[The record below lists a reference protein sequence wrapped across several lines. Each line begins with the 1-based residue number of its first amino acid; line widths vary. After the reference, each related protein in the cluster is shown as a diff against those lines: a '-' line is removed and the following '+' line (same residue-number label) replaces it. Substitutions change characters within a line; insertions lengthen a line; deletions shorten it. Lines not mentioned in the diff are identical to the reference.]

1 MSTSSR
7 KARNADVGFSVG
19 VLIVGVVFLVQA
31 WKLPPSRFDPLGPGS
46 FPIAICL
53 LLIVLS
59 GLALV
64 QSLRGK
70 SLGAAETSMILGVGE
85 EGLGRRRPLLALL
98 VLLLA
103 AAYAAALH
111 WVPLGFFWATTAFVF
126 AAGFGMSRRSL
137 KAAAI
142 ALAVALGVSGALT
155 FVFGGLLGFPLP

>member
-1 MSTSSR
+1 
-7 KARNADVGFSVG
+7 
-19 VLIVGVVFLVQA
+19 
-31 WKLPPSRFDPLGPGS
+31 
-46 FPIAICL
+46 
-53 LLIVLS
+53 
-59 GLALV
+59 
-64 QSLRGK
+64 
-70 SLGAAETSMILGVGE
+70 MILGVGE

>member
-1 MSTSSR
+1 VR
-7 KARNADVGFSVG
+7 ADC
-19 VLIVGVVFLVQA
+19 QA

-53 LLIVLS
+53 ILILLS
-59 GLALV
+59 GLALGV
-64 QSLRGK
+64 SLIGK

-85 EGLGRRRPLLALL
+85 DGSGRRRPLLA
-98 VLLLA
+98 VVVFALA

-111 WVPLGFFWATTAFVF
+111 WTPLGFFWATSAFVF
-126 AAGFGMSRRSL
+126 AAGYTMSRGGA
-137 KAAAI
+137 KTAAR

>member
-1 MSTSSR
+1 MSAFPGRAHRWRRLPGPSLEAAAVPVRSTR
-7 KARNADVGFSVG
+7 TGFVSDRD
-19 VLIVGVVFLVQA
+19 
-31 WKLPPSRFDPLGPGS
+31 LP
-46 FPIAICL
+46 

-126 AAGFGMSRRSL
+126 AAGFAMSQRSL